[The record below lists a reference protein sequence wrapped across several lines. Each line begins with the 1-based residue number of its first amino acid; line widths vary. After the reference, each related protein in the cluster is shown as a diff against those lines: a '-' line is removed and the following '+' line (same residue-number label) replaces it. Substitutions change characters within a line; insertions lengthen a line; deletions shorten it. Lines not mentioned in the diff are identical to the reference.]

1 MVTAIFLSPEG
12 VYKTSLGG
20 RKIKHDPFNVKR
32 YNIVDAEYGREN
44 RIRNAN
50 RAAGNF
56 GRVPRS
62 EAHAAGEAIK
72 PPKVRKV
79 KEAAA
84 IVAAAVE
91 GLLPEGAVDIPIPAV
106 DIPVPVPAEKPLGVR
121 ALHKAEVTKWNA
133 EFKKWYRAAGDP
145 RDAPDENTIRMA
157 LNVSRHDPTLLGKF
171 YDLMTRV
178 GAKYFRYNPV
188 SHSFEMYTHR
198 QVYKGSYQLPRVLRS
213 KLVAGPIQHHQRKL
227 YKGGPTKVFVH
238 NKDGMLRKNSRYL
251 VRPPGPGRV
260 VK

>member
-1 MVTAIFLSPEG
+1 MATAIFLSPEG

-20 RKIKHDPFNVKR
+20 RKIKHDPFNAKR
-32 YNIVDAEYGREN
+32 YTIVDAEYGREN

-56 GRVPRS
+56 GKVPRS

-79 KEAAA
+79 KEAA
-84 IVAAAVE
+84 
-91 GLLPEGAVDIPIPAV
+91 V

-121 ALHKAEVTKWNA
+121 ALHKAEV
-133 EFKKWYRAAGDP
+133 KKWYDIIVERTRAAGDP
-145 RDAPDENTIRMA
+145 WDAPDENTIRMA
-157 LNVSRHDPTLLGKF
+157 LKVSRHDPTLLGKF
-171 YDLMTRV
+171 SDLMTRV
-178 GAKYFRYNPV
+178 GAKYYRYNPV

-227 YKGGPTKVFVH
+227 YKDGPTKVFYH
-238 NKDGMLRKNSRYL
+238 NRDGMLRKNSRYL

-260 VK
+260 GW